1 MNATICGTGGTLTA
15 TPDGNINVPA
25 GYSVIYVLT
34 SGTGLV
40 IEQVNATPSFTVT
53 SGGSTLFILWFT
65 IQLLTSASLFRVLL
79 QVLM

>member
-1 MNATICGTGGTLTA
+1 M
-15 TPDGNINVPA
+15 PA

-53 SGGSTLFILWFT
+53 SGGSTLFIPGLRFHSL
-65 IQLLTSASLFRVLL
+65 ISASLFRVLL